1 MNTRTL
7 SILIVT
13 FCVTAALAIGL
24 FSRGAQAVELPPGD
38 YMSDTEVEPAV
49 ASGDQTQ
56 PIAAEGTYRKSE
68 HGPVGAATSQGQSEN
83 TAGWT
88 SGVIRGDVQLAVSV
102 LDRLGS
108 ITVVVEEM
116 RNPFAKKPQKTGHS
130 KTGGNKDDE
139 NKPAT
144 ATPHRLYAKV
154 QRGEGT
160 PTFEVRDVPFS
171 DYPYRV
177 TLHAAKLNGSQAI
190 VAVNAEDPL
199 HDIRLAITPG
209 VPFSVLLR
217 DQDAGSYPDIDVLLR
232 PTGLPHGRQR
242 LAGKT
247 DNFGSVVFDDVLAG
261 QYELISTLDGKP
273 FGDPEVVTVPAI
285 ARTFGRKIQ
294 GQGHVVTIERGVQ
307 VDVRVS
313 DRMGYAIKDCT
324 VTATATDRRK
334 LIELE
339 GKTDGQ
345 GTLRFSRLLPG
356 TWHLVVQKQG
366 WQRVDQQLRLR
377 QDQQPM
383 LREIK
388 LTRPLR
394 RGR

>member
-1 MNTRTL
+1 MNTRNL
-7 SILIVT
+7 SILIGT
-13 FCVTAALAIGL
+13 FCVGAALGIAF
-24 FSRGAQAVELPPGD
+24 FSQGAQAVELPPGD
-38 YMSDTEVEPAV
+38 YMSNTDVEPAV
-49 ASGDQTQ
+49 ASGELLNPDV
-56 PIAAEGTYRKSE
+56 AVGTYSKSD
-68 HGPVGAATSQGQSEN
+68 HGPVGFATTARKLEN
-83 TAGWT
+83 TEGWT
-88 SGVIRGDVQLAVSV
+88 SGVIRGDVQLAISV
-102 LDRLGS
+102 LDKLGS

-116 RNPFAKKPQKTGHS
+116 RNPFAKKPRKI
-130 KTGGNKDDE
+130 GGKQDDE
-139 NKPAT
+139 AKPAYKP
-144 ATPHRLYAKV
+144 PHRLYAKV

-177 TLHAAKLNGSQAI
+177 TLHAAQLNGSDRTLSVTADQ
-190 VAVNAEDPL
+190 PL
-199 HDIRLAITPG
+199 HDIRLSITPG

-217 DQDAGSYPDIDVLLR
+217 DQDSGSYPDIDVLMR
-232 PTGLPHGRQR
+232 PIGLPHGRQR

-247 DNFGSVVFDDVLAG
+247 DNFGSVVFDNVLAG
-261 QYELISTLDGKP
+261 QYELVSTLNGQP
-273 FGDPEVVTVPAI
+273 FGDIEVVTVPAI

-313 DRMGYAIKDCT
+313 DRMGYALKDCT
-324 VTATATDRRK
+324 ITATATDRRK

-345 GTLRFSRLLPG
+345 GNLRFSRLLPG

-388 LTRPLR
+388 LMRPLR